1 MVAGESTCTPIEER
15 LSKVTVKKPRAKYSL
30 TAKILDK
37 RGRVLS
43 IGNNSYDKTHPLQI
57 RHALQHGRPEAVF
70 MHAEIQ
76 AIVRCKDLSK
86 AKKIIVSR
94 VDKEGNPKNAKPCL
108 ICESAIREAGIEIV
122 EYTTDARIT

>member
-1 MVAGESTCTPIEER
+1 M
-15 LSKVTVKKPRAKYSL
+15 KVKKPRAKYSL

-57 RHALQHGRPEAVF
+57 RHALQHGRPEAKF

-94 VDKEGNPKNAKPCL
+94 VDKEGNPKNAKPCS